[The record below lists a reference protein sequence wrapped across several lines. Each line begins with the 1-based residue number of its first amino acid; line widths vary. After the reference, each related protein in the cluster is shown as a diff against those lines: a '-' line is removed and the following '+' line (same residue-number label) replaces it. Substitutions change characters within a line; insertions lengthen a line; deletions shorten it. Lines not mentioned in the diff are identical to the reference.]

1 MVASSREFFA
11 ARFAELDQNR
21 IATRH
26 ASNST
31 NAAFDSITL
40 APVVA
45 SKAESDPHLN
55 DSRKYAKRLEALEPM
70 FADLERARGDLAK
83 MKSEA
88 EVALGKLALPELEPG
103 DLVGELRD
111 QEARAL
117 VRAMPQKKRDR
128 LDRLSPAL
136 AKAVVRADP
145 ALSGASESVHKRI
158 RDELLEV
165 AHPQKLAALRNDL
178 RAHEMGSHVVDRADK
193 ALREAAKFAP
203 GEERPFLERVRASAA
218 RPKPKAGIDPNDID
232 ALIAERRKRIGLSA
246 PRAL

>member
-1 MVASSREFFA
+1 LRYRNWNLAISSASC
-11 ARFAELDQNR
+11 
-21 IATRH
+21 AT
-26 ASNST
+26 
-31 NAAFDSITL
+31 
-40 APVVA
+40 
-45 SKAESDPHLN
+45 K
-55 DSRKYAKRLEALEPM
+55 K
-70 FADLERARGDLAK
+70 
-83 MKSEA
+83 
-88 EVALGKLALPELEPG
+88 PELSFE
-103 DLVGELRD
+103 RCH
-111 QEARAL
+111 R
-117 VRAMPQKKRDR
+117 KRGTASI
-128 LDRLSPAL
+128 RLSPAL

-158 RDELLEV
+158 HDELLEV